1 MTHTCN
7 FLYEDTIGRY
17 LHLLNLSYV
26 QTNEVKMVL
35 TEKYNRTLDIL
46 LFMQKPDIPFCCE
59 NITEFTGYPQNED
72 GLYEISIHYMY

>member
-7 FLYEDTIGRY
+7 FLYEDTIERY

-26 QTNEVKMVL
+26 QTNELKMVL

-72 GLYEISIHYMY
+72 ELYEISIHYMY